1 MQLSQA
7 ISLIDLADQN
17 DKNFNLRG
25 NQCKVYIVDYEKT
38 LDSNRYLFLVRCT
51 QSYSS
56 NSGHIVTLLF
66 DKGSSKWNKPLADD
80 VRVHCQCPSFIY
92 WGPAYNSTNPQ
103 NGQDSYNLDII
114 ENRAPNIRDPFRKV
128 KVCKH
133 VITVRNSLRNVTYK
147 MLDKRAGI
155 KAFAA
160 SVGLPLIPI
169 QETFASVATY
179 LEIFKKDIDPI
190 SFTNSLTKEN
200 YEAKLL
206 SVGAII

>member
-1 MQLSQA
+1 MKWSQA
-7 ISLIDLADQN
+7 VSLMELADQN

-25 NQCKVYIVDYEKT
+25 GQCKVYIIDYEKQFG
-38 LDSNRYLFLVRCT
+38 SNRYLFLVRCT

-66 DKGSSKWNKPLADD
+66 DKGSSKWNKPLSDD

-92 WGPAYNSTNPQ
+92 WGPAYNSTNPKD
-103 NGQDSYNLDII
+103 GYTYNLNLI
-114 ENRAPNIRDPFRKV
+114 ENREPNIRDPFRKV

-133 VITVRNSLRNVTYK
+133 IITVRNSLRNTTYK
-147 MLDKRAGI
+147 MLDKKAGI

-160 SVGLPLIPI
+160 ATGLPIIPI
-169 QETFASVATY
+169 RETFASVATY